1 MHMANLMTK
10 TEKIEKRILW
20 ISFIASA
27 LFVTAELIMAL
38 HTRSQAV
45 LFDATY
51 DASELIIIGLTLFLT
66 PLFYKP
72 ISEKHPFGFAQ
83 VESVFIII
91 KAFMMIA
98 VTIGLSVNNIE
109 IALSGGNQVNGIQIS
124 LFQLIL
130 GFVSLVI
137 LIVLIRINRRISSPT
152 TKTEIYSWKMD
163 VFYSLGMSLAF
174 FVSTLLHNTPLAP
187 IVPYFDQIVATLI
200 VLFMLPTLFKMIF
213 SSIRDVFLFS
223 PEKNIM
229 DDVKQISITI
239 LSEFNFEPTFF
250 DVTRTGRKLW
260 IAIYF
265 KVPGSTLNMT
275 DLRCT
280 TQKINAEL
288 SKIYED
294 CEADLIADP

>member
-1 MHMANLMTK
+1 MVTNPITK

-20 ISFIASA
+20 ISFIAGVF
-27 LFVTAELIMAL
+27 FVIAELAMAL
-38 HTRSQAV
+38 QTRSQAV

-109 IALSGGNQVNGIQIS
+109 IALSGGNQVDGMQIS
-124 LFQLIL
+124 LFQLIAGL
-130 GFVSLVI
+130 VSLVI
-137 LIVLIRINRRISSPT
+137 LIVLIRINRTISSPIA
-152 TKTEIYSWKMD
+152 KAEIYGWKMD
-163 VFYSLGMSLAF
+163 VFYGLGLSLAF
-174 FVSTLLHNTPLAP
+174 FVSTFLQNTPLAP
-187 IVPYFDQIVATLI
+187 IVPYFDQIIATLI
-200 VLFMLPTLFKMIF
+200 VFFMLPTLFKMIF
-213 SSIRDVFLFS
+213 SSIRDVFLFA

-229 DDVKQISITI
+229 DNVKQISNAI
-239 LSEFNFEPTFF
+239 LNEFNFESTFF

-265 KVPGSTLNMT
+265 KVQGTMLNMA
-275 DLRCT
+275 DLQQAT
-280 TQKINAEL
+280 LKINTEL
-288 SKIYED
+288 IKIYED